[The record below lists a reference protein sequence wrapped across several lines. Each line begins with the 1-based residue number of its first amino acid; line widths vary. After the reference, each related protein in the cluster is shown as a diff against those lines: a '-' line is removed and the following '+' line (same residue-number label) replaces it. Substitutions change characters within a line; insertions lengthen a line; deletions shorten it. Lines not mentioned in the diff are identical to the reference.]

1 MVQVAVAQFAP
12 GVNKDENLA
21 AIGGLAAEAAGRGAK
36 VVVFPEFAMFTA
48 PKLNGRFVD
57 SAEPLDGP
65 FTTGLGALARR
76 YGVHLVAG
84 VNERLDDP
92 GRPPAPA
99 HRESADELRPAPRF
113 SNTLVAVGPGG
124 GIVAEYRKLHLYD
137 AFGYEES
144 ALVRPGDIGEPETFA
159 VDGVTFG
166 MQTCYDV
173 RFPEVTRRIV
183 DAGADVLALP
193 AAWVPGPLK
202 EDHWRTLVRAR
213 AIENTVYVAAAG
225 QCAPMGAGNSMI
237 ADPMGVV
244 AAGLGEDP
252 GVVSGEVSAE
262 RIAAVRAKN
271 PALALRRFTVV
282 QAG

>member
-21 AIGGLAAEAAGRGAK
+21 TIGKLAGEAAGRGAA

-48 PKLNGRFVD
+48 PKLDQRFLD

-65 FTTGLGALARR
+65 FTTGLAELATRL
-76 YGVHLVAG
+76 GVHVVAG

-92 GRPPAPA
+92 DRI
-99 HRESADELRPAPRF
+99 
-113 SNTLVAVGPGG
+113 SNTLLAIGPGG
-124 GIVAEYRKLHLYD
+124 DVVAEYRKLHLYD
-137 AFGYEES
+137 AFGYKES
-144 ALVRPGDIGEPETFA
+144 AVVRAGEIGEPQTFA
-159 VDGVTFG
+159 VEGVTFG

-193 AAWVPGPLK
+193 ADWVPGPLK

-225 QCAPMGAGNSMI
+225 QCAPTGAGNSMVV
-237 ADPMGVV
+237 DPMGVV
-244 AAGLGEDP
+244 AAGLGDGT
-252 GVVSGEVSAE
+252 GVASAEVSPE
-262 RIAAVRAKN
+262 RIAAVRKTN
-271 PALALRRFTVV
+271 PALSLRRFTV
-282 QAG
+282 APAR